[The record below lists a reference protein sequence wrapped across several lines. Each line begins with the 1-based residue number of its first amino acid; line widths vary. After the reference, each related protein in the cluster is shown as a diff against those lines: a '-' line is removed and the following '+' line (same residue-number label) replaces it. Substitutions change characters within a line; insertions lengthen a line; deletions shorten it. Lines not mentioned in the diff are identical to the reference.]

1 MTQGAP
7 ERLHSS
13 IVILGLPFVPRM
25 PACNIH
31 RLPRH
36 DLLSPAQGFHKAVKK
51 HDKQLPHAPC
61 QQFYMH
67 ILRTQPWV
75 QGDQSS
81 LLVKLSAIYAQLRG
95 QPAETAVAEV
105 SAVLSDETIPTQ
117 TLLNPNPALD
127 VALVALRPGFSMRM
141 TALRWLNLRNI

>member
-1 MTQGAP
+1 
-7 ERLHSS
+7 
-13 IVILGLPFVPRM
+13 
-25 PACNIH
+25 
-31 RLPRH
+31 
-36 DLLSPAQGFHKAVKK
+36 VKK

-95 QPAETAVAEV
+95 QPAETAVAQV
-105 SAVLSDETIPTQ
+105 KSLAVGCSDRDTQ
-117 TLLNPNPALD
+117 TLLNLNSELS
-127 VALVALRPGFSMRM
+127 VAGPLRPCTLTPTKFGRF
-141 TALRWLNLRNI
+141 AVP